1 MNIDILLPI
10 LTFGT
15 MGAVI
20 VFALI
25 SQQRT
30 LNRLHDPN
38 APHSSLARRNPDP
51 KFRPDA
57 HETRKDIYS
66 DRSDPRETRRDVH
79 PEL

>member
-1 MNIDILLPI
+1 MTIDVLLPF

-51 KFRPDA
+51 DFTPDA
-57 HETRKDIYS
+57 RETRKDIYPDY
-66 DRSDPRETRRDVH
+66 DR
-79 PEL
+79 